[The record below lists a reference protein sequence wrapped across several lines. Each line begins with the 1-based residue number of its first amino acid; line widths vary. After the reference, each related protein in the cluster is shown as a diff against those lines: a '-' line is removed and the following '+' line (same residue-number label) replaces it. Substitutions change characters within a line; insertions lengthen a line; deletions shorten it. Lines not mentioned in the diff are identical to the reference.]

1 MEEERNFD
9 SLEGSEEVEKEGE
22 IDPDALEEALDDEEV
37 FGDEIEN
44 WG

>member
-1 MEEERNFD
+1 MDEERNFD
-9 SLEGSEEVEKEGE
+9 PLEEVVEKETE
-22 IDPDALEEALDDEEV
+22 VVDPDVIEEALDDEEV